1 MISPLAPLL
10 FGVFPLHRA
19 ICRKQTTQNE
29 ARAWR
34 ELTHSRYLQQS
45 LGLDVKSTWGESLS
59 ASRTP
64 ELGECQ
70 VFSLLLPSSALLL
83 TFRFPTD
90 LN

>member
-64 ELGECQ
+64 ELGGMSSVQ
-70 VFSLLLPSSALLL
+70 PSPSFLSS
-83 TFRFPTD
+83 PPD
-90 LN
+90 LQIPH